1 MADRE
6 WILQQISEE
15 RDEQI
20 WKWGDQATDPSISP
34 YQWVAILGEEFGEAA
49 QAALQFFDP
58 NDPVGGSVE
67 ALEEELI
74 QVAAV
79 SVSFLE
85 WLSRYYTGDDT
96 TIE

>member
-49 QAALQFFDP
+49 QAALKHLDP
-58 NDPVGGSVE
+58 AEPDKGCVE
-67 ALEEELI
+67 DIEDELI
-74 QVAAV
+74 QTAAV
-79 SVSFLE
+79 CVAFVE
-85 WLSRYYTGDDT
+85 WLRNFY
-96 TIE
+96 IEE